1 MYSVR
6 YFVAVH
12 VLSSLLPHRTAC
24 GIHTHDR
31 CTQYR
36 SARNFIARRNTG
48 LRNLKFPTMD
58 DRIGINLGRRRF
70 EAKSIKKFPFRITI
84 SSINEAFN
92 DLHIYIYI
100 LRAKKLGILILFIL
114 DALRTYILST
124 LLQFCYSVEKFV
136 ST

>member
-92 DLHIYIYI
+92 DLHIYSPCKEAQHRNINI
-100 LRAKKLGILILFIL
+100 VHPRI
-114 DALRTYILST
+114 ALRTYILST
-124 LLQFCYSVEKFV
+124 LFQFCYSVEKFA
-136 ST
+136 SN